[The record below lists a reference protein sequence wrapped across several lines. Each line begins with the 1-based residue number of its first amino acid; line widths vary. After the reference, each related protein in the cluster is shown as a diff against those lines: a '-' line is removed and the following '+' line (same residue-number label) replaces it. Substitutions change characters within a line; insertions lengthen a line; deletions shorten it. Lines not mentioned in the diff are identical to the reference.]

1 MKKRNFKFLCGILA
15 ISTVLSF
22 SACGDKKEIAKTDTD
37 GNTVKWITSYS
48 KPKDHN
54 AVMEEVNKLLEEK
67 TGAKLELSIID
78 GGAYAE
84 KMNLMISSNE
94 NYDICFTSNWNNPY
108 VSNVKKKAYLK
119 LDDLLEKTP
128 ALKEAIPEYAW
139 ESAKTSGGIYA
150 VPNYQVM
157 FQRIDALIQ
166 PSLVEKYNID
176 FSKVKEIKDLE
187 PILATIKKNEPNMI
201 PYTPSWTTAQ
211 FNYEYIEGQVYGDK
225 TGNGKFVPI
234 YEIKE
239 YRDYLDTV
247 HSWYKKGYIAS
258 DIMTD
263 SGSTPSEM
271 KAVVLGTYKPGTEES
286 EIASNGFAYV
296 RAPLTKPYINATT
309 AQATLNAISANSKHP
324 ELALK
329 VLEAFNTDKNLYNT
343 MCFGIEGK
351 HYEKIGDNQVKRLND
366 SYVFNSGWLFGNQFN
381 AYLTDNQGTD
391 VWDQTIKMNDEAEKS
406 PYMGF
411 SFDIENVKN
420 EITSVSAVQS
430 EYETFLNY
438 GVDDPATH
446 WDEYVT
452 KLKNAGIDRIVE
464 EMTKQYNEWK
474 KTNK

>member
-1 MKKRNFKFLCGILA
+1 MKKRNLKIICGVLAIANVITLCG
-15 ISTVLSF
+15 
-22 SACGDKKEIAKTDTD
+22 CGKKDTAETKTD
-37 GNTVKWITSYS
+37 GNTVKWVTCYS

-54 AVMEEVNKLLEEK
+54 KVMEEVNKLLSQK
-67 TGAKLELSIID
+67 LGATLDLNVID
-78 GGAYAE
+78 SGAYAE

-94 NYDICFTSNWNNPY
+94 NFDICFTSNWNNPY

-128 ALKEAIPEYAW
+128 DLKNSIPDYAW
-139 ESAKTSGGIYA
+139 DSAKTNGGIYA

-166 PSLVEKYNID
+166 PDLVKKYNID
-176 FSKVKEIKDLE
+176 FSKVKKLEDLE
-187 PILATIKKNEPNMI
+187 PILETIKTNEPKMI
-201 PYTPSWTTAQ
+201 PFSPSWTTAQ
-211 FNYEYIEGQVYGDK
+211 FNYEYMEGQVYADK

-234 YEIKE
+234 YEIQE
-239 YRDYLDTV
+239 YRDYLDLV

-258 DIMTD
+258 DIITD
-263 SGSTPSEM
+263 SGSTPANM
-271 KAVVLGTYKPGTEES
+271 KAVCLGTYKPGTEES

-296 RAPLTKPYINATT
+296 RAPLTTTYISATT
-309 AQATLNAISANSKHP
+309 AQSTLNAVSANSKHP

-343 MCFGIEGK
+343 LCFGIEGT
-351 HYEKIGDNQVKRLND
+351 HYEKIGDNQVKRLGDN
-366 SYVFNSGWLFGNQFN
+366 YTFNSGWLFGNQFN
-381 AYLTDNQGTD
+381 AYLTDNQATD
-391 VWDQTIKMNDEAEKS
+391 VWDQTIAMNDEAQKS

-420 EITSVSAVQS
+420 EIASVSAVQS
-430 EYETFLNY
+430 EYENFLNY
-438 GVDDPATH
+438 GVEDPAVH
-446 WDEYVT
+446 WDEYVK
-452 KLKNAGIDRIVE
+452 KLKNAGIEKIAE